1 MHRSRKWLA
10 ATLCLM
16 LLLHAGLAGALTLS
30 FSPGLTA
37 VSQRLDRGHAYGIQ
51 VQAQL
56 AAWPDLNPE
65 TLDALQAW
73 LGQHRLEMTL
83 QGDKT
88 GRDSLAALMQ
98 GDNRLL
104 SLYTHEAADSAQMLL
119 GGRGQAM
126 TRYIGTPDSPP
137 WQTLLGLDTDFCNP
151 GAAREQLSRL
161 GQAALPFLTAFE
173 KPVKT
178 ATTIKN
184 VGRGSSQ
191 LVYTLKKDEALL
203 LYQEARE
210 QVLPPLKAAL
220 MALLPGQ
227 ADSLGSALG
236 SALDSLQPDGSLTI
250 KRILDKEDQDLGLQI
265 TGQVQ
270 LQGKARRLTLFGG
283 VTDSGLYLSLRLPA
297 TRGNDT
303 LSLQLS
309 ILDAPGQ
316 LKGDWRYEWVS
327 GKDRHR
333 MNGSLSLTSATKE
346 GVERVTGK
354 ITGTS
359 RRTGEKAASFEFL
372 IKPDLEIRE
381 DALTGSLLLQELS
394 GKKAVREMVL
404 TLKGQPA
411 PAFAAPAPM
420 AEIDLNT
427 AESTQLPAIAGQVQQ
442 AFIPVLTD
450 FLMGLSLPTRQLV
463 LHDLGRDQ
471 RTQGDSVPAGILPL
485 PTFVVTDES
494 IPTTKE
500 ENP

>member
-10 ATLCLM
+10 AMVCLV
-16 LLLHAGLAGALTLS
+16 LLLQAGLAGALTLS

-51 VQAQL
+51 VEAQL

-65 TLDALQAW
+65 TLEALQAW
-73 LGQHRLEMTL
+73 LAGHQLAITL
-83 QGDKT
+83 QGQ
-88 GRDSLAALMQ
+88 GESRDSLAALLQ
-98 GDNRLL
+98 GQRQLL
-104 SLYTHEAADSAQMLL
+104 TLSTHETPQEAQMLL
-119 GGRGQAM
+119 GGENQPL
-126 TRYIGTPDSPP
+126 TRYLGTAAQPP
-137 WQTLLGLDTDFCNP
+137 WQTLLGLDTAFPDP
-151 GAAREQLSRL
+151 AAAGAQLISF
-161 GQAALPFLTAFE
+161 GQAALPFLTVYE

-184 VGRGSSQ
+184 VGRGSTQ
-191 LVYTLKKDEALL
+191 MVYTLKKDEALL

-210 QVLPPLKAAL
+210 QLLPPLKATL
-220 MALLPGQ
+220 EALLPGQ
-227 ADSLGSALG
+227 ADSLG

-270 LQGKARRLTLFGG
+270 LHGKARRLTLFGG

-316 LKGDWRYEWVS
+316 LKGDWRYESVT

-333 MNGSLSLTSATKE
+333 MNGSLSLTSIIKE

-359 RRTGEKAASFEFL
+359 RRTGGNAASFEFL
-372 IKPDLEIRE
+372 IKPDLEIWE
-381 DALTGSLLLQELS
+381 DSLTGSLLLQELS
-394 GKKAVREMVL
+394 GKKAVREL
-404 TLKGQPA
+404 TLRLSGQPA
-411 PAFAAPAPM
+411 PAFAPPAPM

-427 AESTQLPAIAGQVQQ
+427 AESTQLPAISGRVQQ
-442 AFIPVLTD
+442 AFIPVLTE
-450 FLMGLSLPTRQLV
+450 FLMGLPLATRQLV